1 MDRSNA
7 QEMFIMAPRT
17 PYSHNQAM
25 TALLAR
31 YTVSL
36 VQHSDD
42 LARALVDSDLDRI
55 LDLSHK
61 LKGSAGGYGF
71 DSISQ
76 AAAMIEHETL
86 MIEADISQITS
97 RVEDLI
103 SLCRNPIKDVNGG
116 SDVHSE

>member
-1 MDRSNA
+1 
-7 QEMFIMAPRT
+7 
-17 PYSHNQAM
+17 M
-25 TALLAR
+25 TAPGTPFHHNHAMSSLLAR
-31 YTVSL
+31 YSL
-36 VQHSDD
+36 SLAQHSED
-42 LARALVDSDLDRI
+42 LAQALVESDLNRI

-76 AAAMIEHETL
+76 AAAMIEQETL
-86 MIEADISQITS
+86 LVEADMSQITS

-103 SLCRNPIKDVNGG
+103 RLCRNPIEDVPGG

>member
-1 MDRSNA
+1 MT
-7 QEMFIMAPRT
+7 APRT
-17 PYSHNQAM
+17 PFPHNHAM
-25 TALLAR
+25 ATLLAR
-31 YTVSL
+31 YTLSL
-36 VQHSDD
+36 VQHSDE
-42 LARALVDSDLDRI
+42 LARALVDSDFKRI

-86 MIEADISQITS
+86 LVEADMSQITS

-103 SLCRNPIKDVNGG
+103 SLCRNPIEDAHGG